1 MVPFYNGNFDGKVAR
16 FQPLDPLGSLNASVQ
31 ELDVTLDRFRP
42 GVYKG
47 KSILIL
53 LCTSFI
59 DWGVDT
65 GRLSGRVRV
74 YLARSRFLSFAVLL
88 HLSVLFSTDASFHN
102 NLIRLNFMKNNQ
114 YSTPVQ
120 ILRSTTVN
128 V

>member
-1 MVPFYNGNFDGKVAR
+1 MPFYNGNFDGKVAR

-53 LCTSFI
+53 TLTLCTSFI

-74 YLARSRFLSFAVLL
+74 DLARSRFLSFAVLL
-88 HLSVLFSTDASFHN
+88 H
-102 NLIRLNFMKNNQ
+102 
-114 YSTPVQ
+114 
-120 ILRSTTVN
+120 
-128 V
+128 